1 MLFPPSFV
9 ALEGATKI
17 PASISEKM
25 DRFERSSADS
35 MQMLS
40 QPEGPGPPFGTCQ
53 PVTKVITSPIFEQ
66 RTSNVVRR
74 RFSQPLSSL
83 GTKTHRRPNDEKS
96 TTDSVLAD
104 LWHVRG
110 FDTADAIDTGLQ
122 AFNGQG

>member
-1 MLFPPSFV
+1 MTLGFPSPN
-9 ALEGATKI
+9 
-17 PASISEKM
+17 PC
-25 DRFERSSADS
+25 RW
-35 MQMLS
+35 LS

-74 RFSQPLSSL
+74 RFSQPLSL
-83 GTKTHRRPNDEKS
+83 PGTKTHRRPNDEKS

>member
-1 MLFPPSFV
+1 
-9 ALEGATKI
+9 
-17 PASISEKM
+17 
-25 DRFERSSADS
+25 
-35 MQMLS
+35 LS

-74 RFSQPLSSL
+74 RFSQPLSLPGAENKQRSL
-83 GTKTHRRPNDEKS
+83 NDEKS
-96 TTDSVLAD
+96 TIDTVLAD
-104 LWHVRG
+104 LWYVRG